1 MVEQINYHDQIN
13 SMIQALYNQDHDVR
27 VFVIENVL
35 HNLMEVN
42 SH

>member
-13 SMIQALYNQDHDVR
+13 LMIQVLYNQDHGVL

-42 SH
+42 

>member
-13 SMIQALYNQDHDVR
+13 LMIQVLYNQDHDVL

-42 SH
+42 

>member
-13 SMIQALYNQDHDVR
+13 LMIQVLYNQDHDAL

-42 SH
+42 

>member
-1 MVEQINYHDQIN
+1 MVERINYHDQIN
-13 SMIQALYNQDHDVR
+13 LRIQVLYNQDHDVL

-42 SH
+42 